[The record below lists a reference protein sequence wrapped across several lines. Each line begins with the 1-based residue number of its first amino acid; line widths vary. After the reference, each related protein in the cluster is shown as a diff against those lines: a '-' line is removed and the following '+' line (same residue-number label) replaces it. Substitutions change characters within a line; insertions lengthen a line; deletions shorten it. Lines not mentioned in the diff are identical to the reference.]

1 MNTPTKISA
10 CSLMLALSAFGG
22 GCVDVG
28 SMDDLE
34 EIELSETSQALTS
47 YCQIDRPGAS
57 AEEWIRL
64 ISLGDINSVSGV
76 SPTGYSDFTSQSTQ
90 LIMGAS
96 ASMDVGAAFSAIE
109 RTEHWKAWLDVNEDG
124 VFNDAAFGTAGSER
138 LFPTFDTTDSAT
150 GTIHFTVPAA
160 ASPGL
165 KRMRILMTRLPAA
178 RKSWQ
183 SPCNLSNGEIE
194 DYTIDLAGG

>member
-1 MNTPTKISA
+1 
-10 CSLMLALSAFGG
+10 MLALSAFGS
-22 GCVDVG
+22 GCVDDG

-34 EIELSETSQALTS
+34 GMEIGEVSQALTS
-47 YCQIDRPGAS
+47 SYCEINRPGAS
-57 AEEWIRL
+57 VEEWIRL
-64 ISLGDINSVSGV
+64 ISLGNINSVSGA

-90 LIMGAS
+90 LIMGGS
-96 ASMDVGAAFSAIE
+96 ASMDVSAAFSGIE